1 MSNRKRYA
9 KKPAN
14 LQPVAFKVGDSVIVK
29 PGTQDPDYD
38 GDISGWQGR
47 ITEIEPDEEGEWLV
61 LIDWDSLTLRQIP
74 GSHIRD
80 CKIDDLA
87 WESIRLFARDVELSQ
102 PRDTPANVERVR
114 EQLETQYEWCHLGEE
129 EAGRI
134 RQVLKGVAKNNDLAA
149 LNAWE
154 KYIKKML
161 TFPFNAEVAEP
172 QDQGSLR
179 VEDRVT
185 VLSIDEIDEDY
196 GILVNIKA
204 PRGDYVF
211 PLCDLDALD
220 QNSPNYE
227 PLHDYAVWFA
237 NR

>member
-1 MSNRKRYA
+1 MFNRKRPV
-9 KKPAN
+9 KQQTN
-14 LQPVAFKVGDSVIVK
+14 LQPAPFKVGDSVIVK
-29 PGTQDPDYD
+29 PGTQDPDYG
-38 GDISGWQGR
+38 GDIGGWQGR
-47 ITEIEPDEEGEWLV
+47 ITEITDDEEGEWLV

-87 WESIRLFARDVELSQ
+87 WESMRLFAREVELSQ
-102 PRDTPANVERVR
+102 PRDTLTNVERVLA
-114 EQLETQYEWCHLGEE
+114 QLETQYEWVHLGEE
-129 EAGRI
+129 EGRRI
-134 RQVLKGVAKNNDLAA
+134 QQVLKGVAKNNDLAA
-149 LNAWE
+149 LNAWS
-154 KYIKKML
+154 KYLTRMF
-161 TFPFNAEVAEP
+161 TFPFKAEVAEP

-179 VEDRVT
+179 IEDRVT
-185 VLSIDEIDEDY
+185 VLGIEEIDEDY
-196 GILVNIKA
+196 GILVNIKSQ
-204 PRGDYVF
+204 RGDYVF